1 MMSNIFVKD
10 VGGRKSRKDIGKR
23 NYRMDFFKKR
33 SNSDI
38 FNPKIHIFFLFISK
52 LRGKVFE
59 RTSVGE
65 NLRRTSVGRN
75 LKRRKKTLFK
85 SAENFRDGKV

>member
-1 MMSNIFVKD
+1 MQRHRYAVLSDGFLQEH
-10 VGGRKSRKDIGKR
+10 
-23 NYRMDFFKKR
+23 

-75 LKRRKKTLFK
+75 FKSMPARKKNCLSQLKISEMVKFEK
-85 SAENFRDGKV
+85 